1 MNAAAVLSALGR
13 AVPERIVTND
23 DLSKMMDT
31 NDEWIRTRTGIHERR
46 WANPGQT
53 SDDLG
58 EAAARMALTHLAG
71 SVEAGAAKID
81 TVIKATFTPPSRCS
95 TGAATIAANLG
106 ITSPFAFDLQA
117 ACSGFI
123 YSSAVA
129 QGLIAAGIS
138 TNVLVIGAEVT
149 STGVAPDDRGT
160 AILFGDGAGA
170 VVYTAGT
177 PDQPG
182 ALGPFDLHTDGTGTA
197 ILDWRGVDAMMN
209 PGWHYHESV
218 AVTPDWF
225 IQMNGTQVYKR
236 AVPAMAEST
245 LAAVSQRGWQIS
257 DLDHVIGHQ
266 ANWRILEAVANR
278 LGIDPAKAYANV
290 HQYGNT
296 SAASIPLALTQAAA
310 EGVLTAGD
318 KVALTAFGA
327 GLTWGSTTL
336 IWPDLTAIPISLPIT
351 EKEKEQS

>member
-1 MNAAAVLSALGR
+1 MNTAAVLSALGR

-23 DLSKMMDT
+23 DLAQVMDT

-46 WANPGQT
+46 WASPGET

-58 EAAARMALTHLAG
+58 EAAARMALEHFAG

-123 YSSAVA
+123 YGSAVA
-129 QGLIAAGIS
+129 QGLIAAGIAK
-138 TNVLVIGAEVT
+138 TILVIGAEVT

-170 VVYTAGT
+170 VVYTAGDA
-177 PDQPG
+177 DQPG
-182 ALGPFDLHTDGTGTA
+182 ALGPFDLHTDGSATN
-197 ILDWRGVDAMMN
+197 ILDWRAADAMIN
-209 PGWHYHESV
+209 PGWHYNQDVHID
-218 AVTPDWF
+218 ADWF

-245 LAAVSQRGWQIS
+245 LAALNARGWS
-257 DLDHVIGHQ
+257 VDELDHLVGHQ
-266 ANWRILEAVANR
+266 ANWRILEAVASR
-278 LGIDPAKAYANV
+278 LGLATEKAYANMQ
-290 HQYGNT
+290 HYGNT
-296 SAASIPLALTQAAA
+296 SAASIPLALTEAA
-310 EGVLTAGD
+310 EAGVLKAGE

-336 IWPDLTAIPISLPIT
+336 IWPELPPFPISPT
-351 EKEKEQS
+351 TPYQEKEQL